1 MSADVIQLNKSL
13 TQQPSRPL
21 GKHGLALWRS
31 IVIAYDISDP
41 GGIEMLTQACQCL
54 DRAEELAIAI
64 KKDGAV
70 TRAAG
75 TGILRDHPAVKHE
88 LAARAFVVRTLERLG
103 LTVEALKGIGR
114 PPAAGGWNPR
124 EED

>member
-1 MSADVIQLNKSL
+1 MSADIIQFDKPLA
-13 TQQPSRPL
+13 QQPSRPL

-31 IVIAYDISDP
+31 IVSTYDISDA

-54 DRAEELAIAI
+54 DRAEELAVAI

-88 LAARAFVVRTLERLG
+88 LAARSFVVRTLERLG
-103 LTVEALKGIGR
+103 LNVESLKAVGR
-114 PPAAGGWNPR
+114 PPASGGWAG
-124 EED
+124 EEV